1 MKRNALRVTACCL
14 AGTMVLS
21 CAPMMAQATT
31 LAGVSATLSD
41 SVEIGEKSS
50 LYAGISGAVGDY
62 LTSSA
67 EVNLNKVQAVASSE
81 EEAEEESVDVTE
93 AQAAAEAARVE
104 AEDVSNLCVARVDNY
119 VNVRSKASADSKVKG
134 KLYNKNVATILST
147 EDGWYKIESGNLKGY
162 VSADYVVVGNGQ
174 ALQYAGDKYA
184 KVTTQTLRVRKK
196 ASTESEII
204 GLVPQ
209 DEDILV
215 MDEKDGWVK
224 VSIEEGDGWV
234 STDYVDLHMEYT
246 YGETV
251 KEEKARLEREERE
264 RREADA
270 AAQQAISSGST
281 SGSSSSSSSS
291 SSYSSPGSSS
301 GSAVANYACQFVGN
315 PYVYGG
321 TSLTNGADCSGF
333 VMSVYSAFGVSL
345 PHSSSAMRSVGR
357 AVSTSEMQPGDIV
370 CYSGHVAIYIGGGRI
385 VHASNHRDGIKISSN
400 MYYRPVLAV
409 RRIF

>member
-1 MKRNALRVTACCL
+1 MKRNILRVTACCL
-14 AGTMVLS
+14 AGTMILS
-21 CAPMMAQATT
+21 GTSLTAQATT
-31 LAGVSATLSD
+31 LAGVSATLSN

-50 LYAGISGAVGDY
+50 LYAGISGTVGDY
-62 LTSSA
+62 LTSCA

-81 EEAEEESVDVTE
+81 DATEEDEVDVTE

-104 AEDVSNLCVARVDNY
+104 ATDVSNLCVARVDDY
-119 VNVRSKASADSKVKG
+119 VNVRAKASVDSSVKG
-134 KLYNKNVATILST
+134 KLYNKNVATILSA
-147 EDGWYKIESGNLKGY
+147 EDGWYKIESGNLRGY
-162 VSADYVVVGNGQ
+162 VSADYVVVGNGE
-174 ALQYAGDKYA
+174 ALKAAGDKYA

-215 MDEKDGWVK
+215 MDEKDDWVK

-234 STDYVDLHMEYT
+234 SKDYVDLHMEYT
-246 YGETV
+246 YGETR
-251 KEEKARLEREERE
+251 KEEKARLKREEKE

-270 AAQQAISSGST
+270 AAQQAISSGSASGSS
-281 SGSSSSSSSS
+281 SGSSSSS
-291 SSYSSPGSSS
+291 YESPGSSS

-333 VMSVYSAFGVSL
+333 VMAVYSRFGVSL
-345 PHSSSAMRSVGR
+345 PHSSSALRSVGR
-357 AVSTSEMQPGDIV
+357 SVSTSEMQAGDIV

>member
-1 MKRNALRVTACCL
+1 MKRNTIRVTACCL

-31 LAGVSATLSD
+31 LAGVSATLSN
-41 SVEIGEKSS
+41 SVEIGEESS

-67 EVNLNKVQAVASSE
+67 EVNLNNIQAVASSE
-81 EEAEEESVDVTE
+81 EEEEEDSTDLME
-93 AQAAAEAARVE
+93 EQAAAEAARVE
-104 AEDVSNLCVARVDNY
+104 ATDVSNLCVAKVDEY
-119 VNVRSKASADSKVKG
+119 VNVRAKASKDSKVKG
-134 KLYNKNVATILST
+134 KLYNKNVATILSV
-147 EDGWYKIESGNLKGY
+147 EDGWYKIESGNLRGY
-162 VSADYVVVGNGQ
+162 VSADYVVVGNGE
-174 ALQYAGDKYA
+174 ALKSAGDKYA

-215 MDEKDGWVK
+215 LDEKEGWVK

-246 YGETV
+246 YGETL
-251 KEEKARLEREERE
+251 KEEKARLEKEEKE
-264 RREADA
+264 RREAQA
-270 AAQQAISSGST
+270 AADQAISSGST
-281 SGSSSSSSSS
+281 SGSSSSGSSSE
-291 SSYSSPGSSS
+291 SYSSPSGST

-333 VMSVYSAFGVSL
+333 VMSVYAAFGVSL
-345 PHSSSAMRSVGR
+345 PHSSSALRSVGR
-357 AVSTSEMQPGDIV
+357 AVSTSEMQAGDIV

-400 MYYRPVLAV
+400 VYYRPVLAV

>member
-1 MKRNALRVTACCL
+1 MKRNILRVTACCL
-14 AGTMVLS
+14 AGTMILS
-21 CAPMMAQATT
+21 GTSITAQATT

-50 LYAGISGAVGDY
+50 LYAGISGTVGDY
-62 LTSSA
+62 LTSCA

-81 EEAEEESVDVTE
+81 DAEEEDAVDVTE

-104 AEDVSNLCVARVDNY
+104 ATDVSNLCVARVDDY
-119 VNVRSKASADSKVKG
+119 VNVRAKASVDSSVKG
-134 KLYNKNVATILST
+134 KLYNKNVATILSA
-147 EDGWYKIESGNLKGY
+147 EDGWYKIESGNLRGY
-162 VSADYVVVGNGQ
+162 VSADYVVVGNGE
-174 ALQYAGDKYA
+174 ALKAAGDKYA

-215 MDEKDGWVK
+215 MDEKDDWVK

-234 STDYVDLHMEYT
+234 SKDYVDLHMEYT
-246 YGETV
+246 YGETR
-251 KEEKARLEREERE
+251 KEEKARLKREEKE

-270 AAQQAISSGST
+270 AAQQAISNGSASGSS
-281 SGSSSSSSSS
+281 SGSSSSS
-291 SSYSSPGSSS
+291 YESPGSSS

-333 VMSVYSAFGVSL
+333 VMAVYSRFGVSL
-345 PHSSSAMRSVGR
+345 PHSSSALRSVGR
-357 AVSTSEMQPGDIV
+357 SVSTSEMQAGDIV